1 MHSNF
6 KLHKCIFF
14 IPVFQL
20 RILYDLLPIIKQYDK
35 ESKVK
40 LLRTLGFAFILPL
53 LPILLLCAAISNC
66 THIAVGIFLAVY
78 LFFTL
83 LSLSLVFFQLPNK
96 RRLSHPTAVYFA
108 FYIPIFA
115 VLIAFFIFS
124 RSSAAHYRDMNGQF
138 DTSLS
143 IITTDNICDE
153 SYWAWSAMGEKRQSE
168 VISPSGAENTELDRD
183 YIEISSY
190 RASGICPI
198 MYTHIKE
205 SEAWLFTAYMRVNGG
220 NARLYVL
227 SSENE
232 IMYEF
237 AIDEDDG
244 FILDGLPEGD
254 YALVLACES
263 ADFELMVGRKKS

>member
-1 MHSNF
+1 
-6 KLHKCIFF
+6 
-14 IPVFQL
+14 
-20 RILYDLLPIIKQYDK
+20 
-35 ESKVK
+35 
-40 LLRTLGFAFILPL
+40 
-53 LPILLLCAAISNC
+53 
-66 THIAVGIFLAVY
+66 
-78 LFFTL
+78 
-83 LSLSLVFFQLPNK
+83 
-96 RRLSHPTAVYFA
+96 
-108 FYIPIFA
+108 
-115 VLIAFFIFS
+115 
-124 RSSAAHYRDMNGQF
+124 
-138 DTSLS
+138 
-143 IITTDNICDE
+143 
-153 SYWAWSAMGEKRQSE
+153 MGEKRQSE
-168 VISPSGAENTELDRD
+168 AISPSGAENTELDRD

-198 MYTHIKE
+198 MYTHTKE